1 MGVTDEP
8 IVVVAGGN
16 LLFFSSRVGA
26 EQYLEAIDV
35 EEGEYSWAFDADGH
49 PLRLGVVQTVEKG
62 LFGFGQMRVSH
73 VRIERDIA
81 GLGVRD
87 AREVLVAFLRRVD
100 PDTSID
106 PATPISDIVRAAA
119 AKYAVY

>member
-1 MGVTDEP
+1 VNLTDEP
-8 IVVVAGGN
+8 IAVVAGDN

-49 PLRLGVVQTVEKG
+49 PLSLRVVQVVEKG
-62 LFGFGQMRVSH
+62 LFGFGQTRVSH
-73 VRIERDIA
+73 VRIERDVA
-81 GLGVRD
+81 GLGGRD
-87 AREVLVAFLRRVD
+87 AREILIAFLRRVD
-100 PDTSID
+100 PGSSID
-106 PATPISDIVRAAA
+106 PATPVRDIVRAAA